1 MNYKEMPIEI
11 LKMKKAE
18 LEYEV
23 DILERSLEI
32 FPTSSPLGRLSLR
45 SALKYKTKKLNEVKE
60 ELKNRGYTYGC

>member
-11 LKMKKAE
+11 LKMKKSE

-60 ELKNRGYTYGC
+60 ELKNRGITYGC